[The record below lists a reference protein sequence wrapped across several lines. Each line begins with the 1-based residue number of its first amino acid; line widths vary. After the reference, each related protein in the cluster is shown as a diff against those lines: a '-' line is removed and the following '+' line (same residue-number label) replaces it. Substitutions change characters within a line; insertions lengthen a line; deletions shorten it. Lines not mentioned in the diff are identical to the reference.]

1 MVLLIYG
8 TLLVA
13 GGQVLSRKPHLVAW
27 FYLYV
32 LVICGMLTAVCWI
45 KAKNPGGAGARKTV
59 ATDLNDS
66 LRQRRAGH
74 RVRSTRKTPGEDAG
88 MFFPVAHG
96 QDTHFGGGNAAQRI
110 V

>member
-1 MVLLIYG
+1 MPSAAPKKIWFPAKRIGWGWGPPVCWQGWVVLLIYG

-45 KAKNPGGAGARKTV
+45 KGEKPRWRWGEK
-59 ATDLNDS
+59 D
-66 LRQRRAGH
+66 
-74 RVRSTRKTPGEDAG
+74 RSD
-88 MFFPVAHG
+88 
-96 QDTHFGGGNAAQRI
+96 
-110 V
+110 